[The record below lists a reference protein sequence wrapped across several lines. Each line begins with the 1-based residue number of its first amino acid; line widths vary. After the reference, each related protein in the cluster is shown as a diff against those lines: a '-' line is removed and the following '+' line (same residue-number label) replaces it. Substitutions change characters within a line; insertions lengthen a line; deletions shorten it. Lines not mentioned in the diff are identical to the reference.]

1 MPDFLFEIGLEEI
14 PARMLAAAERELATR
29 VEALLREHRLL
40 DQTDATFHVISFSTP
55 RRLAVLVSG
64 VIAHQPDLEEEVVGP
79 SWKIA
84 WQQDSFSPA
93 AIAFARKIA
102 VSTDAL
108 RKIATPKGEYVG
120 ATVLRKGEAASA
132 ILAAELPA
140 CVGGL
145 PWPKN
150 MYWREGKPERFV
162 RPVRW
167 LVALLDAEIVP
178 FVFAGQTAAA
188 LSRGH
193 RILHGDAPVVL
204 HHATEYAER
213 LRQAFVLVDSAD
225 RRHIIRK
232 ALDRVTRLIPDA
244 RWREDAELIE
254 TVVHLTEWPTVLAGS
269 FEAEYLALPQ
279 EVLVTVMR
287 DHQKY
292 FAVEDARG
300 ALLPHFLTVL
310 NTEVDEAGQAIIR
323 HGNERVLR
331 SRFKDAQFF
340 WSADQKTPLTERVEL
355 LRAVT
360 FQKELG
366 SYFWKTEQNLRIAEI
381 VSKMLQ
387 SRGKVLNHA
396 ALLQAVLLAKTD
408 LTAEL
413 VKEFTELQG
422 IVGGLYART
431 QGLGETVAAAI
442 YAQYTPASMEDTLP
456 AAIEAQILGLVDRIQ
471 TIAAMFSI
479 GNIPSGSR
487 DPFALRRAGNA
498 IVRILAESALPL
510 YLSELV
516 EAAGQAQTA
525 VAGFLRERLS
535 FYLKETRGFSYD
547 VIAAVLAADA
557 DDVPDACARCEALSA
572 VRGSQNFMA
581 VAAAYKRIRNILDQ
595 AKQSGDEWS
604 AAHNALLVEPEE
616 QALLAASVQL
626 AEQVRSLRLRHEYRQ
641 ALEAI
646 ADLAPAVD
654 AFFAKIMIMAPQQEL
669 RAARLGLIASVL
681 TSISGIADFAEIV
694 IA

>member
-1 MPDFLFEIGLEEI
+1 MPDFLLEIGLEEI
-14 PARMLAAAERELATR
+14 PSRMLAAAQQDMAAR

-40 DQTDATFHVISFSTP
+40 DPESTTTSFSTP
-55 RRLAVLVSG
+55 RRLAVQVSG
-64 VIAHQPDLEEEVVGP
+64 VIPRQPDMEEEMIGP

-84 WQQDSFSPA
+84 WQQESFSA
-93 AIAFARKIA
+93 AATAFARKAGVA
-102 VSTDAL
+102 VDAL

-120 ATVLRKGEAASA
+120 ATVLRQGEAASA
-132 ILAAELPA
+132 ILAATLPA
-140 CVGGL
+140 CVAGL
-145 PWPKN
+145 SWPKN

-167 LVALLDAEIVP
+167 LIALLDSEIVP
-178 FVFAGQTAAA
+178 FQFAGQTAANS
-188 LSRGH
+188 SRGH
-193 RILHGDAPVVL
+193 RILHGEEAVVL
-204 HHATEYAER
+204 RHATEYSDR
-213 LRQAFVLVDSAD
+213 LREAFVLVDPAD

-232 ALDRVTRLIPDA
+232 ALDRATRLIPNA

-254 TVVHLTEWPTVLAGS
+254 TVVHLTEWPTVLSGA

-292 FAVEDARG
+292 FAVEG
-300 ALLPHFLTVL
+300 ASGELLPHFLTIL
-310 NTEVDEAGQAIIR
+310 NTEVDDQGQAIIR

-340 WSADQKTPLTERVEL
+340 WNADQKTPLTQRVEL
-355 LRAVT
+355 LQAVT

-366 SYFWKTEQNLRIAEI
+366 SYFWKTEQNLRIAEV
-381 VSKMLQ
+381 VSKTLQ
-387 SRGKVLNHA
+387 SRGKVLDHA

-422 IVGGLYART
+422 IVGGLYANA

-442 YAQYTPASMEDTLP
+442 YAQYTPASMEDSIPSTL
-456 AAIEAQILGLVDRIQ
+456 EAQILGLVDRIQ

-498 IVRILAESALPL
+498 IIRILAESALPL
-510 YLSELV
+510 RLSELIA
-516 EAAGQAQTA
+516 AAGQAETS
-525 VAGFLRERLS
+525 VAGFLRERLG
-535 FYLKETRGFSYD
+535 FYLKEARGYSYD

-557 DDVPDACARCEALSA
+557 DDVLDACARCEALTA
-572 VRGSQNFMA
+572 VRGSADFMA
-581 VAAAYKRIRNILDQ
+581 VAAASRRIRNILAQ
-595 AKQSGDEWS
+595 AKQSGSDWS
-604 AAHNALLVEPEE
+604 TAENALLTEPEE
-616 QALLAASVQL
+616 QALLAASTRL
-626 AEQVRSLRLRHEYRQ
+626 TEQVRAFRQRHEYPQ

-646 ADLAPAVD
+646 AGLAPTVD
-654 AFFAKIMIMAPQQEL
+654 AFFAKIMVMAPQAEL
-669 RAARLGLIASVL
+669 RAARLSLIDSVL
-681 TSISGIADFAEIV
+681 ASISGIAEFAEIV